1 MTSKS
6 HSEISW
12 PLTNNNIKTELKSI
26 ICWLLKYWLK
36 YFPTI
41 LLKSKNWVNMH
52 NFKSILTS
60 FWKKKLWE
68 GLVIALLWKIYF
80 TSLLL
85 FTSFRGALIWS
96 EGHSCVAQTR
106 SLFFLEQFACP
117 FMSSQNQEGK
127 TLFTYSVL
135 RIFQSLSCC
144 HWAVELLSVIAEVCG
159 ANLETHTQ
167 CDTDLL

>member
-106 SLFFLEQFACP
+106 SLFFLSNLLGLLCHHKAD
-117 FMSSQNQEGK
+117 SRGQNIV
-127 TLFTYSVL
+127 YVL
-135 RIFQSLSCC
+135 SAAYISKPELLPLSCR
-144 HWAVELLSVIAEVCG
+144 ASVCNSWG
-159 ANLETHTQ
+159 LWS
-167 CDTDLL
+167 

>member
-1 MTSKS
+1 MTK
-6 HSEISW
+6 I
-12 PLTNNNIKTELKSI
+12 NYI
-26 ICWLLKYWLK
+26 
-36 YFPTI
+36 TI
-41 LLKSKNWVNMH
+41 LLLKSKYWVNMH

-60 FWKKKLWE
+60 FWKKLWE

-117 FMSSQNQEGK
+117 FMSSQSWVK
-127 TLFTYSVL
+127 RAKHCL
-135 RIFQSLSCC
+135 RTQCFVYFKALSCC

-167 CDTDLL
+167 CDTDLWYVV